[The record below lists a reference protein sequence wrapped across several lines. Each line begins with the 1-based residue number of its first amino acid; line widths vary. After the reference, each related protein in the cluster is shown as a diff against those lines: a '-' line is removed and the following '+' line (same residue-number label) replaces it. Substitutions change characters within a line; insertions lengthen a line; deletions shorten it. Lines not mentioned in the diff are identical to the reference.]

1 MRMLEEEEVE
11 KILKKIDN
19 RINIES
25 NTKNLSIII
34 MNKKLFKS
42 FDNYMLS
49 ETLNSA
55 NDINYDWYNDGRRFY
70 RGLLIIRTKHIRS
83 FLVK

>member
-1 MRMLEEEEVE
+1 MLEEKEV
-11 KILKKIDN
+11 KKLLKNLDYFIDL
-19 RINIES
+19 ES
-25 NTKNLSIII
+25 NNKNLSIII

-55 NDINYDWYNDGRRFY
+55 NDIDYDWYNDGRRYY
-70 RGLLIIRTKHIRS
+70 RGLLIIKTKDVDGFS
-83 FLVK
+83 VM

>member
-19 RINIES
+19 RIDIENKKS
-25 NTKNLSIII
+25 EPSILI
-34 MNKKLFKS
+34 MNKKLFRS
-42 FDNYMLS
+42 FDNYMI
-49 ETLNSA
+49 A
-55 NDINYDWYNDGRRFY
+55 INDTSNKMDYDWFTNGNRFY
-70 RGLLIIRTKHIRS
+70 RGLLIIRTKQIPT